1 MTLTRTSFTQVAS
14 HLEKRRMRLVICL
27 GLYGSG
33 LGASSLL
40 VSFMTRTR
48 YPIEPEHLEFV
59 PSVLLSSGGW
69 ITGAIIA
76 ALIGYW
82 IAPTSARPHS
92 IILWLFIGFA
102 FGVLVPFFSGALMPL
117 GILYLDLT
125 LGITSLSDLPMLTLD
140 GLMRAPV
147 SAISQGVLGLFTGL
161 IAGTL
166 FGFGA
171 WVMDIANT
179 SSHPRVSMYAP
190 YVLSLGLSF
199 GVVAIAAFG
208 PAGTLAKLG

>member
-1 MTLTRTSFTQVAS
+1 
-14 HLEKRRMRLVICL
+14 MRLAICL

-40 VSFMTRTR
+40 VSFLTRTR
-48 YPIEPEHLEFV
+48 YPIEPAHLELV
-59 PSVLLSSGGW
+59 PSMILSSGGW
-69 ITGAIIA
+69 IMGAIIA

-125 LGITSLSDLPMLTLD
+125 LGIIRPSELPMLTLD

-147 SAISQGVLGLFTGL
+147 SAFSQGVLGLFTGL
-161 IAGTL
+161 LAGAL
-166 FGFGA
+166 FGVGA

-190 YVLSLGLSF
+190 YVLSLGLSV

>member
-14 HLEKRRMRLVICL
+14 HLENRRMRLAICL

-40 VSFMTRTR
+40 VSFLTRTR
-48 YPIEPEHLEFV
+48 YPIEPAHLEFV

-69 ITGAIIA
+69 IMGAIIA

-82 IAPTSARPHS
+82 MAPTSARPHN

-102 FGVLVPFFSGALMPL
+102 FGVFVPFFSGALMPL

-125 LGITSLSDLPMLTLD
+125 LGITSLSDLPLLTLD